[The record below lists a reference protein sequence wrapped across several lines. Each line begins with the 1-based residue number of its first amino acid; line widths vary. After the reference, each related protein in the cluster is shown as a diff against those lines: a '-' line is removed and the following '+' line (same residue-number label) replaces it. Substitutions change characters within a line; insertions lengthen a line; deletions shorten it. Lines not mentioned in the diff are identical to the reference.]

1 MSKCVFDYGEDMCY
15 AVTEKQCIGCKF
27 RKTEKE
33 LQEGRDKATKR
44 LMTLDRLRLNKI
56 KQKYYNDRR
65 RRDEPV

>member
-15 AVTEKQCIGCKF
+15 AVTEKQCEGCKF

-65 RRDEPV
+65 RRDERV

>member
-1 MSKCVFDYGEDMCY
+1 MSKCAFDYGEDMCY
-15 AVTEKQCIGCKF
+15 AVTEKQCKGCRF
-27 RKTEKE
+27 RKTQEE

-65 RRDEPV
+65 RKDERV